1 MAQTARSQTYP
12 WTTNAHG
19 PAVTLR
25 LLQSADQD
33 ALLQFARSLPSDDL
47 LFLSVDITQPEAVAH
62 WIRENEA
69 GRLYTILVESEGKL
83 LGHGSLLHNNL
94 QWTRHLGEIMLLLSP
109 AARGR
114 RLGQLLA
121 QEVVTLARELG
132 LQKLVARMAREQ
144 RGAMQVF
151 DRLGF
156 RAEALLADFV
166 IDRTNRTH
174 DLVVMAY
181 DVTGLTDE

>member
-25 LLQSADQD
+25 LLQPSDHD
-33 ALLQFARSLPSDDL
+33 ALLQFAQSLPADDL
-47 LFLSVDITQPEAVAH
+47 LFLSVDITQSEVVGH
-62 WIRENEA
+62 WIRENQA
-69 GRLYTILVESEGKL
+69 GRLYTILVESEGQL
-83 LGHGSLLHNNL
+83 LGHGSLLHNNI

-121 QEVVTLARELG
+121 REIVTLAQELG

-144 RGAMQVF
+144 RGALQIF
-151 DRLGF
+151 DHLGF
-156 RAEALLADFV
+156 RPEALLADFV
-166 IDRTNRTH
+166 IDRANRTH
-174 DLVVMAY
+174 DLVVMTY